1 MPFDR
6 DENTKE
12 IYKQVQRWATWA
24 RNGSSAIQ
32 GWSTTSAS
40 YRLSEQHRTGVRYEP
55 GFISNYMDADIAAMD
70 QVVAGLPEKLRM
82 VVEIEFFTS
91 APVEVRCKRLKTSQR
106 TYWRQL
112 SSALLVV
119 AARLP
124 IAKETCECT

>member
-1 MPFDR
+1 MPFER

-12 IYKQVQRWATWA
+12 IYKQVERWARWA

-55 GFISNYMDADIAAMD
+55 GFISNYMDVETAAMD
-70 QVVAGLPEKLRM
+70 RVIAGLPEKLRITL
-82 VVEIEFFTS
+82 EAEFFSS
-91 APVEVRCKRLKTSQR
+91 APVEVRCKKLRTSLR

-124 IAKETCECT
+124 IAKESCQCI